1 MSIPNRFNHLISV
14 LLMREFN
21 AFKRLENEWMSQLPS
36 ELEFQVSSQVRSA
49 AAAGRVAD
57 IFLPCALRTAAH
69 LLGGG
74 APTTY
79 SCLPPGRGMTTDVL
93 PDWRRPPGR
102 F

>member
-1 MSIPNRFNHLISV
+1 
-14 LLMREFN
+14 MREFN
-21 AFKRLENEWMSQLPS
+21 AFKRLENDLMSQLPP
-36 ELEFQVSSQVRSA
+36 ELEPQVFSQVRSA

-74 APTTY
+74 APGQY
-79 SCLPPGRGMTTDVL
+79 SCLPPGRSVGGDVL

>member
-1 MSIPNRFNHLISV
+1 
-14 LLMREFN
+14 MREFN
-21 AFKRLENEWMSQLPS
+21 AFKSLENDLMSQLPP
-36 ELEFQVSSQVRSA
+36 ELEPQVFSQVRSA

-74 APTTY
+74 APAQY
-79 SCLPPGRGMTTDVL
+79 SCLPSGRGALSDVL

>member
-1 MSIPNRFNHLISV
+1 MS
-14 LLMREFN
+14 EFN
-21 AFKRLENEWMSQLPS
+21 AFKRLEHEWMSQLPP

-69 LLGGG
+69 LVGGG
-74 APTTY
+74 APGKY
-79 SCLPPGRGMTTDVL
+79 SCLPPGRGIMGDAL